1 MCVAFHV
8 VHLAL
13 PEKEGSFKIRCFFRL
28 LSISTSLASIS
39 TSLERLSISFFL
51 LFTLFSIFVAFA
63 LFFCHRRTVIT
74 IVWHSY
80 TTRCS
85 FVRVKISDKAY
96 LHYNMWCILPLA
108 FVMIDFSLWYCFPVE
123 WKNAMLV
130 GFALCVWNLA
140 AHIYLHYANETSIIL
155 SNAFCLC
162 FVSGAFFS
170 IFSRSLCIYAWQICS
185 RAKLDR
191 RWSKI
196 VC

>member
-140 AHIYLHYANETSIIL
+140 AHNTSITQMRL
-155 SNAFCLC
+155 QLFYPMPFVCALCRAPFLAFSL
-162 FVSGAFFS
+162 VLYAFMHGK
-170 IFSRSLCIYAWQICS
+170 YAAEQN
-185 RAKLDR
+185 
-191 RWSKI
+191 
-196 VC
+196 